1 MMKFIDLE
9 AQQNFSINENITLRD
24 DINKRIKKVL
34 DEGNFIQGPE
44 VKELEESL
52 KKFNGSEFCITA
64 SNGTDALLIALMA
77 IGIKPGDEIITT
89 PFSFI
94 STSETIVLLGA
105 IPRYVDIDP
114 KTYNI
119 DPQKIEERITEKT
132 KAIIPVSLY
141 GQAADFASI
150 NKIADK
156 YHLPVIE
163 DGAQSFGAEHYQKRS
178 CNLSTIGTTS
188 FFPSKPLGCYGDG
201 GACFTNDEELAER
214 MRIISLHGQTKRYF
228 HKEIGIN
235 GRLDTIQAAILL
247 AKLKIFDNEI
257 FLRNQVA
264 QRYTS
269 ALNKIGLDST
279 PEISDQNLSV
289 YAQYTIQVEDR
300 DSFQKKLKERNIPTS
315 VHYPTLLYRQPAFY
329 ESSKNELKN
338 SKYLFPN
345 AEKICKKVVSLPMY
359 PYLRTEDQDKII
371 ETIKDVL

>member
-1 MMKFIDLE
+1 MKFIDLE
-9 AQQNFSINENITLRD
+9 AQQNFFIDENSTLRD
-24 DINKRIKKVL
+24 DINRRIKKVL

-52 KKFNGSEFCITA
+52 KDFNGSKFCITT

-77 IGIKPGDEIITT
+77 IGVKPGDEIITT

-105 IPRYVDIDP
+105 NPKYVDIDP
-114 KTYNI
+114 NTFNI

-141 GQAADFASI
+141 GQPADFTTI
-150 NKIADK
+150 NTIAHK
-156 YHLPVIE
+156 YNLPVIE
-163 DGAQSFGAEHYQKRS
+163 DGAQSFGAEHYNKKS

-201 GACFTNDEELAER
+201 GACFTNDEELAEK

-235 GRLDTIQAAILL
+235 GRLDTLQAAILL
-247 AKLKIFDNEI
+247 AKLKIFDQEI
-257 FLRNQVA
+257 KLRNKVA
-264 QRYTS
+264 KRYTD
-269 ALNKIGLDST
+269 ALNQVGFKST
-279 PEISDQNLSV
+279 PEISKENLSV

-300 DSFQKKLKERNIPTS
+300 KYFQLKLKERNIPTS
-315 VHYPTLLYRQPAFY
+315 IHYPTLLYRQPAFGI
-329 ESSKNELKN
+329 STKNELKN
-338 SKYLFPN
+338 SETLFHN
-345 AEKICKKVVSLPMY
+345 AEEICKKVVSLPMY
-359 PYLRTEDQDKII
+359 PYLKIEDQDKII
-371 ETIKDVL
+371 NTIKDIL

>member
-1 MMKFIDLE
+1 MKFIDLT
-9 AQQNFSINENITLRD
+9 AQQNTLIDEKITLREE
-24 DINKRIKKVL
+24 INKRISKVL

-44 VKELEESL
+44 VLELESSL
-52 KKFNGSEFCITA
+52 KNFTGSEFCIST

-94 STSETIVLLGA
+94 STSETIALLGA
-105 IPRYVDIDP
+105 IPKYADIDP
-114 KTYNI
+114 KSYNI
-119 DPQKIEERITEKT
+119 NPQKIEEKITKKT

-141 GQAADFASI
+141 GQTADFTNI
-150 NKIADK
+150 NKIAKK
-156 YHLPVIE
+156 YNLPVIE
-163 DGAQSFGAEHYQKRS
+163 DGAQSFGAEHKKRKS

-201 GACFTNDEELAER
+201 GACFTNDKELANK

-235 GRLDTIQAAILL
+235 GRLDTIQAAVLL
-247 AKLKIFDNEI
+247 AKLKIFNQEI
-257 FLRNQVA
+257 NLRNKVA
-264 QRYTS
+264 SRYTK
-269 ALNKIGLDST
+269 ALTEMEFEST
-279 PEISDQNLSV
+279 PEISEDNLSV
-289 YAQYTIQVEDR
+289 FAQYTIQVEDR
-300 DSFQKKLKERNIPTS
+300 DYFQTKMKERNIPTS

-329 ESSKNELKN
+329 MTTNNELTDSQNFCK
-338 SKYLFPN
+338 N

-359 PYLRTEDQDKII
+359 PYLTIEDQDKII